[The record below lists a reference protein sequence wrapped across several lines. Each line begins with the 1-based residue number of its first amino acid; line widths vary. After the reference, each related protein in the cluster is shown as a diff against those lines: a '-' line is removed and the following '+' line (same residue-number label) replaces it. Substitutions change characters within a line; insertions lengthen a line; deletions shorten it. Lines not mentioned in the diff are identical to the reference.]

1 MAADDHT
8 VSHVLERE
16 STTNTTDDGRRI
28 QIFGL
33 GEDGSNIFTTSAGSK
48 QDMRSILFAQSNGVI
63 IGNLGLED
71 PETTCLTQA
80 FTSAVDARCTQQPC
94 AHGGGGSNENATG
107 CVECTRDILEK
118 EFKCS
123 AVHNGNGQKLRQ
135 QTNVTGGV
143 YVEPDVRVKKIIQ
156 HVSDVM
162 ETKFGLTLEKGH
174 CCLMLSLQGLQ
185 KQMEHSDNNKDDAK
199 KLRNSFFLIIN
210 LDLNGEPQKFPYT
223 CIKTGASCVA
233 DLSKFG
239 DFVFVNPLV
248 AHCGAAKP
256 GGKTYGLLRYV
267 QSTCLLAYL
276 PTCLLCVS

>member
-1 MAADDHT
+1 
-8 VSHVLERE
+8 
-16 STTNTTDDGRRI
+16 
-28 QIFGL
+28 
-33 GEDGSNIFTTSAGSK
+33 
-48 QDMRSILFAQSNGVI
+48 MRYALFAQSNGVI
-63 IGNLGLED
+63 KGNLDLNTD
-71 PETTCLTQA
+71 KTTRLTNA
-80 FTSAVDARCTQQPC
+80 FTGAVDARCTQQPC
-94 AHGGGGSNENATG
+94 THGGGGSSENATG

-135 QTNVTGGV
+135 QTNVTGDV
-143 YVEPDVRVKKIIQ
+143 YVEPDVHVKKIIQ

-185 KQMEHSDNNKDDAK
+185 KQMEHSDNDKDDAE

-256 GGKTYGLLRYV
+256 GGKTYGLLRCV
-267 QSTCLLAYL
+267 QHLSACLPTYL
-276 PTCLLCVS
+276 PAMC